1 MLVNLEA
8 GAKTNFA
15 AIIGALTILLVILI
29 GSPVIELIPMAALVG
44 VMMMVAI
51 STFQWASF
59 RIITKMPKTDIFV
72 GMLVAAITV
81 ALNNLALAVLIG
93 VVISALVFEIGRA
106 SCRERV

>member
-1 MLVNLEA
+1 
-8 GAKTNFA
+8 
-15 AIIGALTILLVILI
+15 
-29 GSPVIELIPMAALVG
+29 MAALVG

-93 VVISALVFEIGRA
+93 VVISALVFAWKKGKEFEVQSFININGQQVY
-106 SCRERV
+106 EDLGPLYFGGTPMLNDKF